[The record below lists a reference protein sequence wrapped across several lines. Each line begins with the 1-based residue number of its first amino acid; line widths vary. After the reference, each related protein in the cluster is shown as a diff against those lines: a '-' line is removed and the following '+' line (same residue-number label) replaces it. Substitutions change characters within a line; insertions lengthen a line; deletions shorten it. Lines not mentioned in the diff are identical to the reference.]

1 VDRVAP
7 LDRWRILQ
15 LTLAVL
21 WLLDGMLQFQPFMFT
36 KGFPQMLAGAA
47 RGNPAV
53 AARPITWD
61 AGFITHHLMVCNAIF
76 AALEV
81 ALGLGIAWRPTVR
94 IALAC
99 SVAWSLGVWW
109 LGEGLGGI
117 FAGTASPLNGAPGAV
132 ILYALLAVVL
142 WPSARDAARVVWLAL
157 WASLAF
163 FALLPAS
170 RAPGAAS
177 GTFSASAV
185 GQPGWLSWLDIRI
198 AGVLSGEG
206 LLTSLLLAAALAAVA
221 VSTFLPVQPAR
232 AGVILA
238 VAVAAFIWLAEGL
251 GGILTGRGTD
261 PNSGALLALLAIAF
275 WPVQAEGRA

>member
-1 VDRVAP
+1 VRH
-7 LDRWRILQ
+7 RNEREH
-15 LTLAVL
+15 
-21 WLLDGMLQFQPFMFT
+21 DGGRGHRRARRPHR
-36 KGFPQMLAGAA
+36 GPGGAA
-47 RGNPAV
+47 GSNPAI

-61 AGFITHHLMVCNAIF
+61 AAFIAHHLAVCNAIF

-99 SVAWSLGVWW
+99 SVAWSMAVWW

-132 ILYALLAVVL
+132 TLYALLAVVL
-142 WPSARDAARVVWLAL
+142 WPSSRNAARVLWVAL
-157 WASLAF
+157 WASMAF
-163 FALLPAS
+163 FALSPAS

-198 AGVLSGEG
+198 AGVLAGEG
-206 LLTSLLLAAALAAVA
+206 LLTSVLLAAALAAVA
-221 VSTFLPVQPAR
+221 ISTFLPVRLAR
-232 AGVILA
+232 AGVVLA

-251 GGILTGRGTD
+251 GGIFTGGSTD
-261 PNSGALLALLAIAF
+261 PNSGPLLALLAIAF
-275 WPVQAEGRA
+275 WPQAEGRA